1 MDNDKNCKCNT
12 CMKSFCFQHMGNHKS
27 CCTPVCR
34 FCKVTNKMLES
45 DSYEKPQDW
54 PEDKEYKLEKCLTCT
69 AYYCPKCLPK
79 HKLRKDKYGVIHN
92 DKCKKAIVPKLLQ
105 GDLIEHPQYI
115 QEEKL
120 KIDFMYYFEHQIMK
134 PVYQIFELD
143 MAHPESIVQ
152 DLIVAYNN
160 KKNGSQSIA
169 NFFGKPVKKEMIKKK
184 EDSDDEIEILL
195 PKSKSK
201 KEDKKEA
208 SPIASFDVNDIKVN
222 DELKKEIMK
231 NIEITMKKKETLTIA
246 DGVPDIEDDGETRV
260 ADENAEDINLALEMF
275 EDIEDL
281 RRDIN
286 DID

>member
-1 MDNDKNCKCNT
+1 
-12 CMKSFCFQHMGNHKS
+12 
-27 CCTPVCR
+27 
-34 FCKVTNKMLES
+34 MLEQE
-45 DSYEKPQDW
+45 DKPQDW
-54 PEDKEYKLEKCLTCT
+54 PEDKEYKLEKCYTCT

-79 HKLRKDKYGVIHN
+79 HKLRKDKYGVVHN

-115 QEEKL
+115 QEEKM

-169 NFFGKPVKKEMIKKK
+169 SFFGKPAKKEVKK
-184 EDSDDEIEILL
+184 DDDEEIEILL
-195 PKSKSK
+195 PKSKEKKKMEGQHVSK
-201 KEDKKEA
+201 EN
-208 SPIASFDVNDIKVN
+208 SPIAAFDVNDIKVN

-231 NIEITMKKKETLTIA
+231 NIEVTMKKKEIMTIA
-246 DGVPDIEDDGETRV
+246 DGIPDVEDDEGASGEV
-260 ADENAEDINLALEMF
+260 EGAEDINLALEMF
-275 EDIEDL
+275 EEIEDL